1 MLLRVPKSRLSRIL
15 CCALLGAAG
24 LMPLGAHASLGIS
37 KTRAAGFA
45 DPVFVG
51 DTDGFLIQLTNSFTD
66 ADITDVAFT
75 DNMPAGF
82 KVAGAGVVSTSC
94 ADGSGNPVPF
104 VGTVTAPLG
113 STSIVLSGGTV
124 PSQGAGSQAGR
135 CEIVVQVTSTVAG
148 SGNNLIPAG
157 SVTGTYQGGTVSNAD
172 PAQQSLNFLALAAPT
187 LSKSFAAGTIV
198 KADQATRL
206 SLLIHNNATQALPL
220 NDAGDN
226 PPFAIRDRLGDYGLR
241 VAPTPD
247 TQVNCGPTPPTFN
260 PAAGD
265 TELLAVGGTV
275 PANST
280 CTLSVMVVADGT
292 DSAYSLGLTNVVDRS
307 TDFGNKR
314 GLVPPSNATANLT
327 VTAPLRVA
335 KTFNPQTVAKG
346 QEAELLITLTNASA
360 LSSLTLSGLSDTID
374 GGAGGLTITSAP
386 SATCT
391 GGSSATVSGQ
401 GTSTLTLTG
410 GTLAPSSNCVIRVP
424 YTASLTTDG
433 VPQTYTNT
441 IAEGAVSVSSPAGV
455 VSQPAVASVNVV
467 DQFLVDKTSSPS
479 TVAPGNPVSFSV
491 AVRNYSA
498 AAQNGVTVTDH
509 LPSGMVLLRAPDR
522 PDPAVSGSGCSS
534 AVVVGGTDT
543 SPTFAFDMNGGS
555 AGNPA
560 VCTLSFWGMVPEG
573 ATAGVVVNDI
583 PAGGVCAGSICNH
596 TSTSAQFSVSS
607 ATLTL
612 EKGFD
617 SDSKPEGTAATM
629 TIDLV
634 NLSAQ
639 ALTDV
644 SLLDS
649 LPLGSNGTPMQVASP
664 SNASST
670 CGGTLVAVPG
680 SDEVSLSGATVP
692 ARSGDGLGAAGRC
705 RVTVNVVGAAG
716 HYVNSLPAGAASA
729 VERYADGTQ
738 NPVRLQSP
746 GPVEASIDFL
756 SALSGSK
763 SFVPNRIQPGGRSTV
778 TINLANSQAGVLT
791 NVSVT
796 DDLPAGMTVAD
807 PANAY
812 STCDGAPVIQAVPGG
827 NQVSLSGARI
837 PTGSCDLLFDVTATG
852 GGDWVNTIGAGQL
865 NADGGVQNVASF
877 GATLQNATG
886 GAVTVS
892 LNHATASIAAP
903 GAVTQLTYTLLNSGS
918 LDLSNLSLASFFT
931 DSGLAGGSPTGE
943 RIASVP
949 NVTTTCSG
957 AVVSAPADGI
967 ALNLSGATLTAGQSC
982 TVTVDVTMVN
992 TGTVTATV
1000 PSNAISTAQGVS
1012 NADPALS
1019 SLQTS
1024 SGLGV
1029 SKQFTPKV
1037 VAPGERSR
1045 LRITFYNPTTQ
1056 PITNLS
1062 ATDTYPAGL
1071 VTASPANVV
1080 STCQGSVTTASGQV
1094 SLSGGTLPAG
1104 SGAAPASC
1112 QVELDVVANSQGDYV
1127 NTIPGGAVTGSA
1139 GGSPV
1144 TNNAPA
1150 TDTLLVKSPVVV
1162 HKAFASRT
1170 LDSGNPAGFTTGTA
1184 AGSAGTPLTLGIRL
1198 QNPNAAP
1205 LSGLAYTDNLPNGLV
1220 LAQVPNPRNSCGG
1233 TLTAMAS
1240 GTTVRLA
1247 GGQLAANAD
1256 CLVEVEVLSNIAGT
1270 YTNTIATGGVTS
1282 FEGVSNT
1289 EPTRARL
1296 VISSPP
1302 TVGKQFAPAVIPA
1315 GGTSRLTIFVNNPN
1329 ATAMTLTAALT
1340 DNLPTSP
1347 GPVRI
1352 AATPNVGGSCP
1363 TGAITATASS
1373 DFVRLASGTSVPA
1386 GGCTIE
1392 VDVTANTVGEHTNII
1407 PAGALQTDMG
1417 ENPEPVYAPLTVSTL
1432 GFISGRVYLDND
1444 LSGSYSSGTDSPL
1457 AGVAIELRNGTSCG
1471 SGTPVGGINGLLNPA
1486 TTDAAGNYLFSGLPA
1501 GTYTVCQASQPT
1513 GTLNG
1518 QPVAGN
1524 IVAVNGSSGSA
1535 GSPSNP
1541 SVTSSQ
1547 IAAIVLV
1554 DDGAAGEVSGSTG
1567 NDFPEV
1573 RPASLSGSVFVDLNN
1588 DGVRQSGDSGLS
1600 GVPVELTGT
1609 DWLGRAVSRSA
1620 VTDGNGDYRFIDL
1633 PPGTYRVTEPN
1644 QPDGTT
1650 NGITS
1655 AGNSDGGAPS
1665 VTPVSTTPSA
1675 IDGVSLSP
1683 GYASENNDFA
1693 ELLNGRAIYGKV
1705 FHDRDVDGAP
1715 TSGDA
1720 GLPGQ
1725 TITLTGTDVNG
1736 NSISR
1741 STVTDSNGDFNF
1753 TGLPPGTY
1761 TLVQPNQPSGLINGS
1776 TTAGTAGGVVSETP
1790 STVSTI
1796 DLTATALSVDNW
1808 FAEVSIPSL
1817 SGTVWIDSNH
1827 DRIRDPG
1834 ETVQPGWTV
1843 ELLQHGT
1850 VVATTQSDSNG
1861 AYAFND
1867 LTPGNGYE
1875 VRFRHPDTGT
1885 LFGRPVPNEQGIGY
1899 TSGTSGPG
1907 NPSGADNSGGT
1918 LSGITISHGRNVV
1931 EQSLPLDPSGVVYD
1945 AISRQPVRGAVVSIS
1960 GPPGFSA
1967 ADVLGGSLSQTTGND
1982 GLYQFLLL
1990 AGAPAGTYTLTVTA
2004 PAGYLPAPSALIP
2017 ACTNTLPV
2025 TAVPDPALVQ
2035 NSNLAPAESAT
2046 AHDPATCPAS
2056 SAGLAGGAGSTQY
2069 YFSFVLDSSSAN
2081 LVNNHIPLDPV
2092 LGGAIVMTKVTPKVN
2107 VTRGELVPYTLTAR
2121 NTLGVSLADIAI
2133 EDQVPPGFKY
2143 VKGSAQVDGVPIEP
2157 EVEGRRLRWPGRTL
2171 AGGQV
2176 VTVKLLLV
2184 VGSGVGFNEYV
2195 NQSWALNLAAAVR
2208 VSNVA
2213 TASVRVVADPTF
2225 DCSDLIGKVFDDQN
2239 RNGYQDEGEPGLPGV
2254 RLATPK
2260 GWLITTDAH
2269 GRYHIAC
2276 ADVPSEMRG
2285 SNFILKVDERT
2296 LPSGYRIVT
2305 ENPRVVRMTQGRL
2318 VKANFGASI
2327 HRVVRLDLTGEA
2339 FDGERLTTAFQAR
2352 MDEVLAALHAEPS
2365 ILRIAY
2371 RLPVGGD
2378 VDMAR
2383 DRIGYVSDWIKE
2395 HWEPHE
2401 CCYDLQLEEEIVP
2414 ATESVEVIR

>member
-1 MLLRVPKSRLSRIL
+1 MS
-15 CCALLGAAG
+15 
-24 LMPLGAHASLGIS
+24 AHASLGVS

-45 DPVFVG
+45 DPVYVG

-66 ADITDVAFT
+66 AAITDVAFT

-82 KVAGAGVVSTSC
+82 RVAGAGVVSTSC
-94 ADGSGNPVPF
+94 SDGSGNPVPF

-113 STSIVLSGGTV
+113 SNSIVLSGGSV

-157 SVTGTYQGGTVSNAD
+157 SVTGTYQGAPVSNAD
-172 PAQQSLNFLALAAPT
+172 PAQQSLNFLALTAPT

-206 SLLIHNNATQALPL
+206 SLQIHNNATQALPL

-241 VAPTPD
+241 VAPNPD
-247 TQVNCGPTPPTFN
+247 VQVSCGPTPPTFT

-265 TELLAVGGTV
+265 TQLVAVGGSV

-292 DSAYSLGLTNVVDRS
+292 DSAYSQGLTNVVNRT

-314 GLVPPSNATANLT
+314 GLVPPANATANLT

-335 KTFNPQTVAKG
+335 KAFNPQTVAKG
-346 QEAELLITLTNASA
+346 QEAELLITLTNASP
-360 LSSLTLSGLSDTID
+360 LSTLSLSGLSDTID
-374 GGAGGLTITSAP
+374 GGAGGLTITSP
-386 SATCT
+386 PTATCS
-391 GGSSATVSGQ
+391 GGSSATVGGV
-401 GTSTLTLTG
+401 GTSTLTLSS

-424 YTASLTTDG
+424 YTASLTTAG

-441 IAEGAVSVSSPAGV
+441 IAEGAVSVSSPTGV

-467 DQFLVDKTSSPS
+467 DQFLVQKTSSPS

-498 AAQNGVTVTDH
+498 AAQSGVTVTDH
-509 LPSGMVLLRAPDR
+509 LPNGMVLLRAPDR
-522 PDPAVSGSGCSS
+522 PEPALSGSGCSS
-534 AVVVGGTDT
+534 SVAVGGPNT
-543 SPTFAFDMNGGS
+543 SPTFTFDMNGGS

-560 VCTLSFWGMVPEG
+560 VCTLSFWGMVPADAPAG
-573 ATAGVVVNDI
+573 AVINDI

-617 SDSKPEGTAATM
+617 SGSKPEGTAATM

-680 SDEVSLSGATVP
+680 SNEVRLSGATVP

-729 VERYADGTQ
+729 VERYGDGSQ

-746 GPVEASIDFL
+746 GPVAASIDFL

-763 SFVPNRIQPGGRSTV
+763 RFVPNRIQPGGRSTV

-791 NVSVT
+791 NVNVT
-796 DDLPAGMTVAD
+796 DDLPVGMTVAN

-812 STCDGAPVIQAVPGG
+812 STCDGAPVIQAVPGSS
-827 NQVSLSGARI
+827 QVRLTGARI

-877 GATLQNATG
+877 GATLQNTTG
-886 GAVTVS
+886 GAVNVTLS
-892 LNHATASIAAP
+892 HATASVAAP
-903 GAVTQLTYTLLNSGS
+903 GAVTQLTYTLFNSGS
-918 LDLSNLSLASFFT
+918 LDLSNLTLASYFT

-943 RIASVP
+943 RIAAVP
-949 NVTTTCSG
+949 NIRTTCPG
-957 AVVSAPADGI
+957 GVVSAPADGI
-967 ALNLSGATLTAGQSC
+967 ALILSGASLNAGQSC

-1000 PSNAISTAQGVS
+1000 PASAISTDQGVS
-1012 NADPALS
+1012 NADPASS

-1029 SKQFTPKV
+1029 TKQFTPKV

-1080 STCQGSVTTASGQV
+1080 STCQGSVNTASGQV
-1094 SLSGGTLPAG
+1094 SLSGGNLAAG
-1104 SGAAPASC
+1104 SGGAPASC
-1112 QVELDVVANSQGDYV
+1112 YVELDVLANNQGDYV

-1144 TNNAPA
+1144 SNNEPT
-1150 TDTLLVKSPVVV
+1150 TDTLLVKAPLVV

-1170 LDSGNPAGFTTGTA
+1170 LDSGNPAGFTTATA

-1220 LAQVPNPRNSCGG
+1220 LAQVPNPRNNCGG
-1233 TLTAMAS
+1233 TLTATPS
-1240 GTTVRLA
+1240 GTSVRLA
-1247 GGQLAANAD
+1247 GGQLAGNAD

-1270 YTNTIATGGVTS
+1270 HTNTIARGGVTS

-1302 TVGKQFAPAVIPA
+1302 TLGKQFAPAVIPA

-1347 GPVRI
+1347 GPVRV
-1352 AATPNVGGSCP
+1352 AAAPNVGGSCP
-1363 TGAITATASS
+1363 AGAITATAGAA
-1373 DFVRLASGTSVPA
+1373 FVRLASGTSVPS

-1392 VDVTANTVGEHTNII
+1392 VDVTADTVGEHTNII
-1407 PAGALQTDMG
+1407 AAGALQTDMG
-1417 ENPEPVYAPLTVSTL
+1417 ENPEPVHASLTVSTL

-1457 AGVAIELRNGTSCG
+1457 AGVAIELRNGTSC

-1486 TTDAAGNYLFSGLPA
+1486 TTDAAGNYLFTGLPA
-1501 GTYTVCQASQPT
+1501 GTYTVCQASQPA

-1518 QPVAGN
+1518 QPVAGG

-1535 GSPSNP
+1535 GTPSNP
-1541 SVTSSQ
+1541 SETSSQ
-1547 IAAIVLV
+1547 IATIVLV
-1554 DDGAAGEVSGSTG
+1554 GDGAAGEVSGSSG

-1573 RPASLSGSVFVDLNN
+1573 RPASLSGSVFADLNN
-1588 DGVRQSGDSGLS
+1588 DGIRQSGDSGLA
-1600 GVPVELTGT
+1600 GVPIELSGT
-1609 DWLGRAVSRSA
+1609 DWLGRPVSRST
-1620 VTDGNGDYRFIDL
+1620 VTDGNGDYRFTGL
-1633 PPGTYRVTEPN
+1633 PPGDYRVTEPT
-1644 QPDGTT
+1644 QPNGTT
-1650 NGITS
+1650 NGVTR
-1655 AGNSDGGAPS
+1655 AGNSDGTTPS
-1665 VTPVSTTPSA
+1665 VTPVSTTPSV
-1675 IDGVSLSP
+1675 IDGVRLSP
-1683 GYASENNDFA
+1683 GYVSENNDFG
-1693 ELLNGRAIYGKV
+1693 EILNGRAIYGKV

-1715 TSGDA
+1715 TTGDA
-1720 GLPGQ
+1720 GLAGQ
-1725 TITLTGTDVNG
+1725 LIELTGTDVNG
-1736 NSISR
+1736 N
-1741 STVTDSNGDFNF
+1741 TVTRTTTTDGAGDFSF
-1753 TGLPPGTY
+1753 TGLPPGIY
-1761 TLVQPNQPSGLINGS
+1761 TLVQPNQPNGLINGS
-1776 TTAGTAGGVVSETP
+1776 TTAGTAGGVTSETP
-1790 STVSTI
+1790 STISGI
-1796 DLTATALSVDNW
+1796 DLTSTALSVDNW

-1834 ETVQPGWTV
+1834 ETVLPGWTV

-1850 VVATTQSDSNG
+1850 VVATTTSDSNG

-1875 VRFRHPDTGT
+1875 VRFRHPDSGT

-1899 TSGTSGPG
+1899 TPGAAGPG
-1907 NPSGADNSGGT
+1907 NPAGADNTGGT
-1918 LSGITISHGRNVV
+1918 LTGITISHGRNVV
-1931 EQSLPLDPSGVVYD
+1931 EQSLPIDPSGVVYD

-2025 TAVPDPALVQ
+2025 TAIPDPALVQ
-2035 NSNLAPAESAT
+2035 SSNLAPAESVT
-2046 AHDPATCPAS
+2046 LHDPATCPAS

-2069 YFSFVLDSSSAN
+2069 YFSFVLDANSAD

-2092 LGGAIVMTKVTPKVN
+2092 MGGAIVMTKVSPKVN
-2107 VTRGELVPYTLTAR
+2107 VTRGELVPYVLTAR
-2121 NTLGVSLADIAI
+2121 NTLGTTLADIAI
-2133 EDQVPPGFKY
+2133 EDQIPPGFQY
-2143 VKGSAQVDGVPIEP
+2143 VKGSAQVDGVPQEP
-2157 EVEGRRLRWPGRTL
+2157 ELEGRRLRWPARTL
-2171 AGGQV
+2171 VGGQV

-2195 NQSWALNLAAAVR
+2195 NQTWALNLAAGVR
-2208 VSNVA
+2208 VSNIASA
-2213 TASVRVVADPTF
+2213 TVRVVADPTF
-2225 DCSDLIGKVFDDQN
+2225 DCSDLIGKVFDDKN

-2254 RLATPK
+2254 RLATPR
-2260 GWLITTDAH
+2260 GWLVTTDAH

-2285 SNFILKVDERT
+2285 SNFIIKVDERT

-2327 HRVVRLDLTGEA
+2327 HRVVRLDLTGDA
-2339 FDGERLTTAFQAR
+2339 FDGDRLSTDYLAR
-2352 MDEVLAALHAEPS
+2352 MDEVLAALYAEPS
-2365 ILRIAY
+2365 ILRLAY
-2371 RLPVGGD
+2371 HLPVGGD
-2378 VDMAR
+2378 VDRAR
-2383 DRIGYVSDWIKE
+2383 TRIAHVKDWIKE
-2395 HWEPHE
+2395 RWEPHD